1 MMPAEV
7 VTAIGAVGA
16 AIIAVLGLGMVVREM
31 HLNGERRLP
40 QHRRQWDRSRSHP
53 DPSARLS
60 ALWARQ
66 RSGGLARLVAGWPGR
81 LATVDGPHDP
91 VLRLR
96 PEFIRDGARPRSR
109 RTAWE

>member
-7 VTAIGAVGA
+7 VIAVGAVSA

-40 QHRRQWDRSRSHP
+40 QHPRQWGRSRSHP

-66 RSGGLARLVAGWPGR
+66 RSAGLARLVAGWPGR
-81 LATVDGPHDP
+81 LAPVADP

-109 RTAWE
+109 RNAWE